1 MLGLSISDAI
11 ASVVNILSTWPIPAG
26 TQWVYLASGTTGT
39 CTAQGFF
46 NELGNLAT
54 PLYNASLCAYY
65 ALVIRDGWSEDQIR
79 KKAEPFMHTIPT
91 VVAALIAL
99 LGLPFKLY
107 NNSGWLCWFAE
118 YPSNCKENGNCVRG
132 EHSEIF
138 RWVHYVIIWSAIAFV
153 SVQMYSIYRKVR
165 EQEGFVAQQFD
176 AETTRRGT
184 KAKKVAVQAALF
196 VGALYMTWFFTTV
209 TRIYQNVTGHNE
221 FALLV
226 LMAIFFP
233 LQGFFNAL
241 IYIRPR
247 YLRCRSRN
255 PGKSWR
261 YLFYIALHRD
271 GHPIHGTPTR
281 GSSLPMENRRDMRA
295 DGRRRSSTASFY
307 STGNSKRRLSAGSNY
322 SSDGEA
328 SCSVADTVNAR
339 ADESEFRKNNKS
351 KGEDALDAVT
361 EDCDEDAPQV
371 NESDDSADDDG
382 TADDVEMTVAQED
395 RED

>member
-165 EQEGFVAQQFD
+165 EQEGIVAQQAD

-209 TRIYQNVTGHNE
+209 S
-221 FALLV
+221 
-226 LMAIFFP
+226 P
-233 LQGFFNAL
+233 LH
-241 IYIRPR
+241 
-247 YLRCRSRN
+247 C
-255 PGKSWR
+255 
-261 YLFYIALHRD
+261 
-271 GHPIHGTPTR
+271 
-281 GSSLPMENRRDMRA
+281 
-295 DGRRRSSTASFY
+295 
-307 STGNSKRRLSAGSNY
+307 
-322 SSDGEA
+322 
-328 SCSVADTVNAR
+328 
-339 ADESEFRKNNKS
+339 
-351 KGEDALDAVT
+351 
-361 EDCDEDAPQV
+361 
-371 NESDDSADDDG
+371 
-382 TADDVEMTVAQED
+382 
-395 RED
+395 